1 MDNVLI
7 SIIVPAYNIEA
18 YIGRCLDSILEQQHQ
33 KLEVIVVDDG
43 SVDRTG
49 QIADYYAQKDQRV
62 ISIHKENGGVS
73 SARLAGI
80 ERASGEYIG
89 FIDGDDYIEP
99 DMYTRLLDNAL
110 KYHADISH
118 CGYQMV
124 FPDHVDYYYNTGR
137 IVEQDKITG
146 LKDLLSGVF
155 VEPNLGN
162 KLYHR
167 KLFYHLI
174 NESIIP
180 KDIKINEDVLMN
192 YWLFKLAG
200 VSIYE
205 DFCSYHYILRKG
217 SAATSRL
224 NENKLKDPIRV
235 TKIILQDCAD
245 SPEVFRIAEERLI
258 TQMVGISVLSVTEQ
272 SDLIKP
278 YRKEIRAELRNKLTS
293 VLSKPYISK
302 TTKIKAVWASIF
314 PTSYRW
320 VHTIY
325 ARITGI
331 DRKYSIE

>member
-49 QIADYYAQKDQRV
+49 QIADSYTQKDQRV

-73 SARLAGI
+73 SARLAGL

-99 DMYTRLLDNAL
+99 DMYARLLHNAL

-155 VEPNLGN
+155 VEPSLGN

-167 KLFYHLI
+167 RLLYNVF
-174 NESIIP
+174 NDSIIP
-180 KDIKINEDVLMN
+180 KDIKNNEDVLMN
-192 YWLFKLAG
+192 YCFFKSAHLS
-200 VSIYE
+200 VYE
-205 DFCSYHYILRKG
+205 DFCPYHYILRKG

-235 TKIILQDCAD
+235 TKIILQDCANL
-245 SPEVFRIAEERLI
+245 PEVFRIAEERLI
-258 TQMVGISVLSVTEQ
+258 TQMVNISALSATEQ

-278 YRKEIRAELRNKLTS
+278 YRKETRTELRNKLIS
-293 VLSKPYISK
+293 ALSKPYIGK
-302 TTKIKAVWASIF
+302 RTKIKAVWVSIF
-314 PTSYRW
+314 PASYRW
-320 VHTIY
+320 VHTMY
-325 ARITGI
+325 AKITGL